1 MNNIKQL
8 IYKSVKSAIDE
19 NIRRQRIAKNISEE
33 LMRKLYEAQ
42 NDTDMKRNAIMK
54 ALKDPKYNH
63 AQLAY
68 SLWPDMGKDT
78 ARSLFAKMANGT
90 PDNDGVVR
98 HFSEEDVNSL
108 YQMIRKR

>member
-1 MNNIKQL
+1 MSNIKQL
-8 IYKSVKSAIDE
+8 IYESVKSAIDE